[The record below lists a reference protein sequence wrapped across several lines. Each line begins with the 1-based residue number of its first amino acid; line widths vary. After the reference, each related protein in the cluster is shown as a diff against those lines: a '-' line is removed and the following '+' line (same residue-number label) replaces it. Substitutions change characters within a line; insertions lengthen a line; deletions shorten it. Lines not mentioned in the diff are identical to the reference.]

1 MNNCTIRKLIS
12 VALVVDLRPK
22 ANGIGD
28 MANTSGAYLDGTW
41 QWHGIWKGKLAAKS
55 K

>member
-1 MNNCTIRKLIS
+1 MNTCTIRKLISVVRKLIS

-28 MANTSGAYLDGTW
+28 MANT
-41 QWHGIWKGKLAAKS
+41 
-55 K
+55 